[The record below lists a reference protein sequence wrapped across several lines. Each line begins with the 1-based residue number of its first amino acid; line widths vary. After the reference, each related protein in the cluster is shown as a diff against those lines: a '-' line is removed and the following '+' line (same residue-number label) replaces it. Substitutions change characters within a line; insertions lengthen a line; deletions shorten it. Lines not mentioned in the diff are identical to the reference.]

1 MAYFRQF
8 PKIDY
13 DVRGTGIPQKMTDI
27 TRRVR
32 FRDYMKRN
40 FVVFDYYD
48 VKSGETP
55 EYIAN
60 EFYGDP
66 ELHWIV
72 LMTNDIV
79 DYYTEWIPM
88 TVPQFERF
96 VASKYD
102 DVNGIHHHTSPQ
114 TSGDTTVVIE
124 YPNDSATA
132 LPVGA
137 TPVTN
142 YEYEEL
148 LQEKR
153 RRIRLIQPR
162 FIEQIKKSSTTK

>member
-1 MAYFRQF
+1 M
-8 PKIDY
+8 ILW
-13 DVRGTGIPQKMTDI
+13 II
-27 TRRVR
+27 TQ
-32 FRDYMKRN
+32 N
-40 FVVFDYYD
+40 G
-48 VKSGETP
+48 S
-55 EYIAN
+55 
-60 EFYGDP
+60 
-66 ELHWIV
+66 
-72 LMTNDIV
+72 
-79 DYYTEWIPM
+79 M

-148 LQEKR
+148 LQEK
-153 RRIRLIQPR
+153 
-162 FIEQIKKSSTTK
+162 EEGSD